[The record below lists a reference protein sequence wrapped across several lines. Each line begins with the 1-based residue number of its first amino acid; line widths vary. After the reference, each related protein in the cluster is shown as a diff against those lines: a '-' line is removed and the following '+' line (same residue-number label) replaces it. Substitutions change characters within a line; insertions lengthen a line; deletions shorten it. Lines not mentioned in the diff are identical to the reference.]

1 MYFEPMFSPIDILYI
16 VLSFCALWITLAV
29 FWFIWQAATVLR
41 NINVAVD
48 ETRVQI
54 SKIEGA
60 ISGIRNRFDAMT
72 APVSLVAEG
81 LKRVVEYVVERRQ
94 EKKG

>member
-1 MYFEPMFSPIDILYI
+1 MFSPLEILYI

-41 NINVAVD
+41 NLNVAVD
-48 ETRVQI
+48 ETRLQI

-60 ISGIRNRFDAMT
+60 LTGIRARFDAMT
-72 APVSLVAEG
+72 APASLVAEG
-81 LKRVVEYVVERRQ
+81 IKRVVEYAIERRA
-94 EKKG
+94 EKK